1 MSIIDT
7 FDSLSEEIL
16 KPGNIISKIEHF
28 PEVVVVVFK
37 QSIIDLIEAKYNP
50 IVETYMNAGHK
61 IPVYKV
67 TYKGIDIAIYKT
79 IIGGAGTA
87 GLLEEMIAFG
97 GKKFVFF
104 GSCGTLDRNI
114 SEGHFVI
121 PTAAY
126 RDEGTSY
133 HYVPASDYIEIATAK
148 KLGEIF
154 SELDIPFVEGK
165 TWTTDAIYR
174 ETRNNML
181 ARKADGCITVEMEC
195 ASIMAVG
202 QFRNIEVYQYLYG
215 EDTLDG
221 DCWDPR
227 TMGKVPQSDDEK
239 YLLIA
244 FEIAIRV

>member
-1 MSIIDT
+1 MGIIDT

-16 KPGNIISKIEHF
+16 RPGIRISEIEGF
-28 PEVVVVVFK
+28 PETVVVVFK
-37 QSIIDLIEAKYNP
+37 QEIIDLIEDKYNP
-50 IVETYMNAGHK
+50 TIETYMNAGHK
-61 IPVYKV
+61 IPVYRI

-79 IIGGAGTA
+79 IIGGAGSA

-104 GSCGTLDRNI
+104 GSCGTLDKNI
-114 SEGHFVI
+114 SEGHFII

-133 HYVPASDYIEIATAK
+133 HYVPASDYIEISTAD
-148 KLGEIF
+148 KLGKIF

-181 ARKADGCITVEMEC
+181 KRKADGCITVEMES

-202 QFRNIEVYQYLYG
+202 QFRNVEVYQYLYG

-221 DCWDPR
+221 DAWDPR
-227 TMGKVPQSDDEK
+227 TMGKVPQSDNEK

-244 FEIAIRV
+244 LEVAIRV